1 MESHLSEDRSVALM
15 DDGVP
20 DIMNLTRPFLLELN
34 NFELDGSNVSSVI
47 SPYQMFGRIT
57 LFLRRQVG
65 HFMDF
70 IISSAE
76 HWPALFLIRKT

>member
-47 SPYQMFGRIT
+47 SPYQTFGTIT
-57 LFLRRQVG
+57 
-65 HFMDF
+65 
-70 IISSAE
+70 
-76 HWPALFLIRKT
+76 